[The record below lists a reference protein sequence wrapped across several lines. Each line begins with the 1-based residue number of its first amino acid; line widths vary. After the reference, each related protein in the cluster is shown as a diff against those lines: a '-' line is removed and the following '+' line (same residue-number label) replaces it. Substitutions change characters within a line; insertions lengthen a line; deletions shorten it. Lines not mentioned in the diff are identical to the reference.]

1 MAKKNKSAGLAE
13 TEAIQGRVG
22 MANQIEKERFAVI
35 TDMEK
40 VMAEYAKLTG
50 DKSYAKRK
58 YKLGKAPNDYKAK

>member
-58 YKLGKAPNDYKAK
+58 YKLCKAPNDYKAK

>member
-50 DKSYAKRK
+50 EKSYAKRK
-58 YKLGKAPNDYKAK
+58 YKLGKAPNDFKGQ